1 MYLFCDIETG
11 SMLLR
16 FVSNSQAW
24 RNLLLQS
31 SEQLEL
37 YVQVSFKNLS
47 FHEVTFICMCAHI
60 VVKEQLGAAPVSF
73 YHVGSRV
80 KCRASGL
87 RMRGLPSESLT
98 LYFKS
103 KTLVPEQTVQREQTF
118 IYLGWTTGKP
128 SLPQKRVW
136 PSWGHQSREQVFTV
150 QVR

>member
-1 MYLFCDIETG
+1 MTLKQGLCCSGLFQTSRREGTFYF
-11 SMLLR
+11 SLQ
-16 FVSNSQAW
+16 NSWNYMCRLASKILVFMK
-24 RNLLLQS
+24 LLLF
-31 SEQLEL
+31 
-37 YVQVSFKNLS
+37 VCV
-47 FHEVTFICMCAHI
+47 HT

-128 SLPQKRVW
+128 SLPQKCVW